1 MFQRLR
7 GGVPRTRRQPWP
19 GRDGHRVCGGNRG
32 SAPLASLPE
41 EPPLHPTAAGRSR
54 RTGDAHPE
62 HPGCGGGREQRQPG
76 LQRPFAPG
84 VCLSPRLGTRG
95 HHQHPLCTAIPSP
108 LFSSPQGTQGRLPG
122 HRMEGWESSR
132 LLASKPTH
140 GTCSRVPFS
149 GPAFVGAKYSHILAA
164 RYGKTGDCTEPPAW
178 SSPDGPVY
186 RDVVWDEAE
195 LIPCLFSAGF
205 WRALS
210 AQERS

>member
-1 MFQRLR
+1 MFLVRAGGLCVFQRLR

-19 GRDGHRVCGGNRG
+19 GRDGHRVCGGSRG

-122 HRMEGWESSR
+122 HRWRDGSR
-132 LLASKPTH
+132 LAFLPASQPMGLAPGS
-140 GTCSRVPFS
+140 
-149 GPAFVGAKYSHILAA
+149 
-164 RYGKTGDCTEPPAW
+164 
-178 SSPDGPVY
+178 
-186 RDVVWDEAE
+186 
-195 LIPCLFSAGF
+195 
-205 WRALS
+205 LS
-210 AQERS
+210 LVQPLWEQSTATF